1 MTGAWGEARRRERP
15 RPGCAPLTSP
25 HAFCPRFLPRK
36 VVTIAKSRSFRDRH
50 GKVLLEGLRLIR
62 DALRPGAAPRALFFS
77 TAEHLREL
85 PPAPL
90 KGARLVRVRFEDIKC
105 WSDVVAPQ
113 GMIGEMR

>member
-1 MTGAWGEARRRERP
+1 MRREGGSGP
-15 RPGCAPLTSP
+15 VPAALPSP
-25 HAFCPRFLPRK
+25 HAFYPRFLPRK

-50 GKVLLEGLRLIR
+50 GKVLLEGQRLIR
-62 DALRPGAAPRALFFS
+62 DALEAGAVPRALFFS
-77 TAEHLREL
+77 TALHLREL